1 MEKKIDKLM
10 TKPPKGTRDLL
21 PDQMAIREEAQC
33 TIRKIFMQHGAVQID
48 TPVFERKEVLQGKY
62 GE

>member
-1 MEKKIDKLM
+1 
-10 TKPPKGTRDLL
+10 
-21 PDQMAIREEAQC
+21 MAIREEALC
-33 TIRKIFMQHGAVQID
+33 TIRNVFKQHGAVQID